1 MSSSTEMMFIAYGF
15 QVILPLKRLTIDSV
29 LKLLGDLPVDIPGG
43 EIIRD
48 PGLGVLCDTAA
59 TLVEEISPIKTE
71 EERTATLK
79 LAMKDLN
86 SVGLVGV
93 HEAGVYPENI
103 ELYQK
108 LQHFDH
114 NLTVDWSMLASCPCE
129 YTQWQIIHP
138 KTDSSEIK
146 FPV

>member
-1 MSSSTEMMFIAYGF
+1 MMFIACGF
-15 QVILPLKRLTIDSV
+15 QVTFPLKRLTIDSV
-29 LKLLGDLPVDIPGG
+29 LKLLGDLPADIPGG

-59 TLVEEISPIKTE
+59 TLVEEKSPIKTE

-79 LAMKDLN
+79 LAMRDLN

-108 LQHFDH
+108 LSTF
-114 NLTVDWSMLASCPCE
+114 
-129 YTQWQIIHP
+129 
-138 KTDSSEIK
+138 
-146 FPV
+146 

>member
-1 MSSSTEMMFIAYGF
+1 MSNSTEMMSIACGF
-15 QVILPLKRLTIDSV
+15 QVTLPIKQLTVDSV
-29 LKLLGDLPVDIPGG
+29 LNLLGDLPIDIPGG

-59 TLVEEISPIKTE
+59 TLVEEISPVKTE
-71 EERTATLK
+71 EERTTTLK
-79 LAMKDLN
+79 LAMKELN

-108 LQHFDH
+108 F
-114 NLTVDWSMLASCPCE
+114 S
-129 YTQWQIIHP
+129 I
-138 KTDSSEIK
+138 
-146 FPV
+146 F